1 MKLKSAF
8 TMRQKA
14 LEVSTDSLLPGED
27 SNVHLVHWLADSFF
41 STGDSVRRAIGGF
54 INYQGLA

>member
-27 SNVHLVHWLADSFF
+27 SNVHLVHWLADSLPVGICLTIQ
-41 STGDSVRRAIGGF
+41 STRS
-54 INYQGLA
+54 